1 MKVNSN
7 IQAMIAQNI
16 LHNNEK
22 RFQTA
27 TEKMSSGYK
36 INTAIDN
43 PSGMAI
49 TNKMNAQLK
58 SLKKANQNTNNAI
71 KVCQTADGAYSEVE
85 AMLQRMNE
93 LAIKSANGTMTSSDR
108 LAIQAEVN
116 QLASEIKRIGSN
128 TEYNTQPILDGTQDL
143 KGYSDNAEL
152 KVRSYNS
159 KFPLH
164 NDYSIEIK
172 VNSASPADI
181 EASLEPNIIDAK
193 GKSEVFYEKDDKGND
208 TDKISFIKTTF
219 TTRDGGELIIDT
231 KGAPS
236 GSTISAGVKLE
247 GVGGMKI
254 QSGASEHQEIQV
266 VIPAVS
272 LKHLGLGDLDDKL
285 LIDMRTENGAKD
297 SISKITDAISYVS
310 AARSKV
316 GAYQNRLES
325 TLSNLEVTEENLT
338 GSYSTIKDLDMA
350 EEMVNYT
357 TLQVLV
363 QAGTSMLTQ
372 ANEQPQQALQLLQ

>member
-16 LHNNEK
+16 LHSNEK
-22 RFQTA
+22 RFQSA

-49 TNKMNAQLK
+49 TNKMNAQLR
-58 SLKKANQNTNNAI
+58 SLKKANQNTSNAI
-71 KVCQTADGAYSEVE
+71 NVCQTADGAYSEVE

-93 LAIKSANGTMTSSDR
+93 LAIKASNGTMTSSDR
-108 LAIQAEVN
+108 LAIQSEVD
-116 QLASEIKRIGSN
+116 QLTSEIKRIGKN
-128 TEYNTQPILDGTQDL
+128 TDYNTQAILDGTQDL
-143 KGYSDNAEL
+143 KGYTNNPDL

-164 NDYSIEIK
+164 NDYEIEIK

-181 EASLEPNIIDAK
+181 EASIEPNIIDAK
-193 GKSEVFYEKDDKGND
+193 GKSEVYYVKDSEGND
-208 TDKISFIKTTF
+208 TEEISFIKTTF
-219 TTRDGGELIIDT
+219 TTRDGGELIVDT

-236 GSTISAGVKLE
+236 GSTVNADVKLE
-247 GVGGMKI
+247 GIGGMKI
-254 QSGASEHQEIQV
+254 QSGTAEHQEIQV
-266 VIPAVS
+266 VIPAIS
-272 LKHLGLGDLDDKL
+272 LKHLGIGDMDDKSI
-285 LIDMRTENGAKD
+285 IDMRTEDGAKD
-297 SISKITDAISYVS
+297 SISKITEAISYVS

-316 GAYQNRLES
+316 GAFQNRLES
-325 TLSNLEVTEENLT
+325 TLANIETNEENLT